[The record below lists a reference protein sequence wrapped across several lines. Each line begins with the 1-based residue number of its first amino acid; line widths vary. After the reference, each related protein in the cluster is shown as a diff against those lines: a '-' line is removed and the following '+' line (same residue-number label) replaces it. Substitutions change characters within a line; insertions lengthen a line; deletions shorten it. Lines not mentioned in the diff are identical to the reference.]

1 MAGRKKPSSSMVGEG
16 PNAMEDDIHGGG
28 RLRCTFSHG
37 NHGGSLERMVVGGRL
52 GNTNGKERALREKR
66 CGEEEKQTQ

>member
-28 RLRCTFSHG
+28 RHHCLRGSYLAEAL
-37 NHGGSLERMVVGGRL
+37 HGGRDLAGISKREREITQKEGRWRWDKRK
-52 GNTNGKERALREKR
+52 NT
-66 CGEEEKQTQ
+66 